1 MISRLA
7 SVTPEVRARLAELAN
22 RELPLE
28 EWRAQLAVPL
38 SPEEIES
45 TRELVHWFCQR
56 YPTPA
61 SRLAYVRKAY
71 ARWSRNVRANR
82 G

>member
-1 MISRLA
+1 MTKRLA
-7 SVTPEVRARLAELAN
+7 PVTPEVRARLAELAN
-22 RELPLE
+22 REIPLE

-38 SPEEIES
+38 SPEEIEN
-45 TRELVHWFCQR
+45 TRELVRWFCQR

-61 SRLAYVRKAY
+61 GRLAYVRKAY
-71 ARWSRNVRANR
+71 QRWSRNLGASQ